1 MVQLGKVPATQLF
14 VGKHVG
20 HQVFGEEDEAG
31 VALVSLVFVNLDK
44 IIKSVHKWQKCFILD
59 IKVLTCCV
67 VLCNLCKLHK
77 V

>member
-44 IIKSVHKWQKCFILD
+44 IIKSVHKWQKC
-59 IKVLTCCV
+59 
-67 VLCNLCKLHK
+67 
-77 V
+77 